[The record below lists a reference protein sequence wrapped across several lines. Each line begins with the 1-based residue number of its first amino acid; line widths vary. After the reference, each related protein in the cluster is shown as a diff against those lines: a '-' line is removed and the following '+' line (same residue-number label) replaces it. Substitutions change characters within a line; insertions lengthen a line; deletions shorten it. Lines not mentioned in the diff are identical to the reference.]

1 MSHVYRERPEI
12 PIPHEAYINHSD
24 ARVYLMEPVTKKR
37 TVIGV
42 ATSESTM
49 HPNDTFRKL
58 YPEIWDQVYSKFNDP
73 KGYEMYVGMYGLC
86 LGASYKNGLYQ
97 VLQDTYGPK
106 YTNIIMD
113 YSMYS
118 ILERRDV
125 TQLFPER
132 MRKEVIFSKE
142 LPGDAT
148 LSNIFT
154 YDLTEEMHTEFRD
167 RWIKRCVENG
177 LKKVWICIDGSN
189 NDCQIQE
196 SDYAEYGENKSH
208 SGKPIVAYM
217 YAVAAGSGEPVSY
230 FVNPGGKVDCLAFQ
244 KIIHFLKGYG
254 LDVEGVILDRG
265 FCTVEVV
272 RTLRSLQIDF
282 VIMISGDILGYK
294 TILDNNGEQMFFNPE
309 YLIDSKELYGTS
321 GTTQIWAKNP
331 DTGVIN
337 LYFSATRECFRGR
350 DFNLTVSEAK
360 EKAEKECAMGLEPT
374 IPTKFRSFLKVTKDQ
389 DGKFSVVCNYE
400 EWRRSLRDRGFF
412 SMLSSRDFGA
422 KETYEIYG
430 LRMASEV
437 QYRIL
442 KSQEG
447 FDTTRVHTD
456 AAMMSKFAICFAAT
470 VLRHTIMTAC
480 QSKGLD
486 TNDMIRK
493 MDRITFL
500 HLENRTYRFIR
511 DMSVNARNL
520 FEEFSMN
527 MDSFDEIAL
536 DFTRRKTEAI
546 QSQVHKMP
554 ESGTTQ
560 KRKRGRQ
567 LGSKNKATIESET
580 SIAEAKA
587 RGEYV
592 EEPKRKRGRPSGSK
606 DSKPRKMRSD
616 SGVKRG
622 PHKSKT

>member
-1 MSHVYRERPEI
+1 MSHVYRERAEI
-12 PIPHEAYINHSD
+12 PIPNEAYINHSD
-24 ARVYLMEPVTKKR
+24 ARVYLMDAVTKRR

-42 ATSESTM
+42 ATSETTM

-58 YPEIWDQVYSKFNDP
+58 YPETWEQFYSKFNDP

-86 LGASYKNGLYQ
+86 LGASYKSGIYR

-106 YTNIIMD
+106 YANIIMD

-132 MRKEVIFSKE
+132 MRKEVIFSDE
-142 LPGDAT
+142 LPSDAT
-148 LSNIFT
+148 LSNIFS
-154 YDLTEEMHTEFRD
+154 YKLTEEMHTEFRD

-177 LKKVWICIDGSN
+177 LKRVWLCIDGSN
-189 NDCQIQE
+189 NDCQMQD
-196 SDYAEYGENKSH
+196 SDYAEYGENKTH
-208 SGKPIVAYM
+208 SGKTIVGYM
-217 YAVAAGSGEPVSY
+217 YAVAAGTGEPVSY
-230 FVNPGGKVDCLAFQ
+230 FVNPGGKVDSQAFQ

-265 FCTVEVV
+265 FCTAEVV
-272 RTLRSLQIDF
+272 RTLRALQLDF
-282 VIMISGDILGYK
+282 VIMIPGDIQGYK
-294 TILDNNGEQMFFNPE
+294 TVLDKHGEQMFFNPE
-309 YLIDSKELYGTS
+309 YLIDRKELYGTAEA
-321 GTTQIWAKNP
+321 TQIWTKKP

-337 LYFSATRECFRGR
+337 LYFSATRGCFRGR
-350 DFNLTVSEAK
+350 DFNLEVSEAK
-360 EKAEKECAMGLEPT
+360 EKAEKECAAGKEPT
-374 IPTKFRSFLKVTKDQ
+374 IPPKFRAFLEVIEEQ
-389 DGKFSVVCNYE
+389 DGKFKVVCNYE
-400 EWRRSLRDRGFF
+400 AWRRSLRDSGFF

-422 KETYEIYG
+422 KKTYEIYG

-447 FDTTRVHTD
+447 FDTTRVHSDT
-456 AAMMSKFAICFAAT
+456 AMMSKFAICFAAT

-493 MDRITFL
+493 MDRITLL

-511 DMSVNARNL
+511 DMSINARNL

-536 DFTRRKTEAI
+536 DFTRRKTEAV

-554 ESGTTQ
+554 VSGTTQ
-560 KRKRGRQ
+560 KRRRGRQ
-567 LGSKNKATIESET
+567 FGSKNRATIAREASV
-580 SIAEAKA
+580 AEAKA

-592 EEPKRKRGRPSGSK
+592 EEPKRKRGRPFGSK
-606 DSKPRKMRSD
+606 DSKPRKLRSD
-616 SGVKRG
+616 SGIKRG
-622 PHKSKT
+622 PRKTKS